1 MTAANVVLVLATSL
15 SMVVISGRE
24 KANAIVFLLSVVFYS
39 QQLQNSKR
47 SSYLLYSGRFLSPN
61 CGLQRRHLYS
71 NTKLNVRA
79 NFHLALVNIYSLDL
93 WFSWVIKILSSSPQ
107 FVHHFQFFFT
117 RMTSLSE
124 KSFRFI
130 LKFVL
135 DYPRLSANSHRR
147 ARIYNKGTRNIQIG
161 QSVSFGIIIIL
172 IIIIIMLYL

>member
-15 SMVVISGRE
+15 FMVVISGRE
-24 KANAIVFLLSVVFYS
+24 KANAIVFSLSMVFYS

-47 SSYLLYSGRFLSPN
+47 SSYLLYSDWFLSSN
-61 CGLQRRHLYS
+61 CGLQIRDLYS
-71 NTKLNVRA
+71 NTKLNVRE
-79 NFHLALVNIYSLDL
+79 NFHLALVDICSLDL

-107 FVHHFQFFFT
+107 VVHHFQFFFT

-135 DYPRLSANSHRR
+135 DYPRLSANSCRR

-161 QSVSFGIIIIL
+161 HSVRFG
-172 IIIIIMLYL
+172 IIIMLYL